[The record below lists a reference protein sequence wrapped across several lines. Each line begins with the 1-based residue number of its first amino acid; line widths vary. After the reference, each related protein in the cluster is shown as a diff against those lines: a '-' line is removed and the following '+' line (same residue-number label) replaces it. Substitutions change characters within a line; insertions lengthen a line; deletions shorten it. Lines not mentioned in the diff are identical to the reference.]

1 MNFIFAAFVALNALA
16 LVSSSPLI
24 INKNKQ
30 MRVDLFEGDI
40 AEIDIEQVKVKK
52 FFSTLHSLLELGL
65 NFNFFQQ
72 KGLAQLTDNMN
83 ERWTNGIVPYT
94 VESYYSKYQFCEIL

>member
-52 FFSTLHSLLELGL
+52 K
-65 NFNFFQQ
+65 NFF
-72 KGLAQLTDNMN
+72 KFTQLNRIKT
-83 ERWTNGIVPYT
+83 
-94 VESYYSKYQFCEIL
+94 KF

>member
-16 LVSSSPLI
+16 LVSSNPLI

-52 FFSTLHSLLELGL
+52 S
-65 NFNFFQQ
+65 
-72 KGLAQLTDNMN
+72 KDDNN
-83 ERWTNGIVPYT
+83 KT
-94 VESYYSKYQFCEIL
+94 

>member
-52 FFSTLHSLLELGL
+52 KLF
-65 NFNFFQQ
+65 
-72 KGLAQLTDNMN
+72 
-83 ERWTNGIVPYT
+83 
-94 VESYYSKYQFCEIL
+94 